1 MQISFGY
8 KKKQVL
14 DGLRHHFFSRPEIR
28 VLLIVVNIFAILSA
42 VLYYFNKV
50 QGISF
55 LIFSLLWFLLWL
67 NIRVLLPASIYKKSQ
82 TFKDEFTIDLNASGM
97 RLETSMGSQSWE
109 WKAFSGYRESLYF
122 FHLYFDKRSFF
133 LVPKDAFASVLEEDE
148 ARNLFKQS
156 IVVQK

>member
-97 RLETSMGSQSWE
+97 QLETSMGSQFWE
-109 WKAFSGYRESLYF
+109 WKQFSGYRESLYF

-156 IVVQK
+156 IVLQK